1 MRYCLC
7 VSRQISRSEALA
19 DAPEGLAG
27 ALFLESSRLS
37 AVIYTLD
44 PARSLLVAPSVQ
56 VVCEA
61 RDGGYA

>member
-7 VSRQISRSEALA
+7 VSKQISRSEALA
-19 DAPEGLAG
+19 DAPEVVTG
-27 ALFLESSRLS
+27 APFLESSRLG
-37 AVIYTLD
+37 AITYTLD